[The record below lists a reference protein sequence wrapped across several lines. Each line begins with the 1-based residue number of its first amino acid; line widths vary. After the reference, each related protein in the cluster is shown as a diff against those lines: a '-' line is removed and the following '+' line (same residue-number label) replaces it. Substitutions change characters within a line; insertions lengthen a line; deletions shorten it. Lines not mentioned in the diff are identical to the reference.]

1 MIRTAAPKPHRS
13 AVEGAPAPAV
23 LLSHLLAEKA
33 CVEEFLG
40 VLDDEARALQ
50 SGLYAGLDLLTE
62 RKSGL
67 LDRMATLDRARESAQ
82 VAMGFEP
89 GRAGADAAATAAGA
103 TARETWTALLA
114 LAERAKAGNHHN
126 GSMVHGQLDFTRNAL
141 HYLQATALPFYG
153 PDGIR
158 RAVGGSGNRLA
169 VG

>member
-1 MIRTAAPKPHRS
+1 M
-13 AVEGAPAPAV
+13 
-23 LLSHLLAEKA
+23 LSHLLAEKS
-33 CVEEFLG
+33 CVEEFLD
-40 VLDDEARALQ
+40 VLDDEAQAMQ
-50 SGLYAGLDLLTE
+50 AGLFADLGALTE

-67 LDRMATLDRARESAQ
+67 LDRMATLDRARESTQ

-103 TARETWTALLA
+103 TARQTWAELLT
-114 LAERAKAGNHHN
+114 LAERAKAGNHRN

-158 RAVGGSGNRLA
+158 RAVGGGGTRLA
-169 VG
+169 LG